1 VSSLQTPDA
10 LPSVP
15 ISPLSPMSAP
25 EARHNRAVGIVGLA
39 VMFSRVLGLVREQ
52 LLAGLFGAGIGT
64 DAFYAAFRA
73 PNLLR
78 DLFAEGALS
87 TAFITTF
94 SKKIEIEGDA
104 AAWKLA
110 NKMATLLV
118 VFMSGVTILGIALSP
133 QLIDVLAPGFRS
145 VPGKFELTVTL
156 TRIMYPFILLVSLSA
171 LVMGMLNAKHV
182 FGAPALASSFFN
194 LGSIIG
200 GVGLGWWLDPHF
212 GRRALYGIAFGT
224 LIGGLLQ
231 LASQLPAVYRAGYRF
246 VADFRWRD
254 EGVRTILRLMG
265 PAVIA
270 ASAVQINV
278 AVNGCFASFQANGAV
293 TWLNNSFRLM
303 QLPLGI
309 FGVAIATVTLPS
321 VSKSAARGNS
331 AEFSNTLA
339 RALRLAFFL
348 TIPSAVG
355 LICLGGPI
363 ISLIYQHG
371 RYTAFSAAQTGA
383 TLQCYAIGLV
393 AYAGIKVLAPAF
405 YALDA
410 RTTPMTCSFISI
422 GINLVLNGIFTYWL
436 NWGPRGLAFS
446 TSVTAIVNFTLLY
459 VLMRR
464 LTGRLETRLLVPT
477 LAKLT
482 VAAAFL
488 AAVCVLGR
496 VYLMRDFYHF
506 TFGHRCASLLGTIA
520 VAGPVFFAA
529 CYTLRLGEMHEVVA
543 IFSRKLRR

>member
-1 VSSLQTPDA
+1 
-10 LPSVP
+10 
-15 ISPLSPMSAP
+15 MSAP
-25 EARHNRAVGIVGLA
+25 EARHNRAVGVVGLA
-39 VMFSRVLGLVREQ
+39 VMFSRVLGLAREQ

-94 SKKIEIEGDA
+94 SKKIEMEGDA
-104 AAWKLA
+104 SAWKLA

-118 VFMSGVTILGIALSP
+118 IFMSVVTLLGIALSP
-133 QLIDVLAPGFRS
+133 QLIDVLAPGFRA

-194 LGSIIG
+194 LGSIVG

-224 LIGGLLQ
+224 LFGGLLQ
-231 LASQLPAVYRAGYRF
+231 LASQLPAVYKAGYRF
-246 VADFRWRD
+246 VADFDWRD

-278 AVNGCFASFQANGAV
+278 AVNGCFASYQANGAV

-309 FGVAIATVTLPS
+309 FGVAIATVTLPR

-371 RYTAFSAAQTGA
+371 RYTAFSAEQTGA
-383 TLQCYAIGLV
+383 ALQCYAIGLA

-422 GINLVLNGIFTYWL
+422 GINLLLNGIFTYWL

-459 VLMRR
+459 ILMRR
-464 LTGRLETRLLVPT
+464 LTGRLETRLLIPT

-482 VAAAFL
+482 VAAALL
-488 AAVCVLGR
+488 ATVCVLGR
-496 VYLMRDFYHF
+496 LYLMHDFYHF
-506 TFGHRCASLLGTIA
+506 TFGHRCVSLLSTI
-520 VAGPVFFAA
+520 GMGGLVFFAA
-529 CYTLRLGEMHEVVA
+529 CYTLRLGEMQEAVA
-543 IFSRKLRR
+543 IFSRKFRR